1 MPARFAFGGAGVFI
15 ILLPEGDSRRVKSK
29 SNDKVG
35 GVTAP
40 SAYETKRP
48 LDETT
53 PRARRR
59 RARAVGV
66 HCGDRTKSLRS

>member
-1 MPARFAFGGAGVFI
+1 MPARFAFGGAGVI
-15 ILLPEGDSRRVKSK
+15 HYYYEKAIVVESSHSQMTKS
-29 SNDKVG
+29 G